1 MVSFGQP
8 RRRIN
13 LGLEKQSQS
22 FLEVDGPFGLL
33 AGNPGLADLTPDQLN
48 NDGLL
53 EQAPELSVDL
63 GHLGQ
68 VELAPILT
76 VTAVHR
82 VHAGIQTLV
91 DLGELGLFQRQL
103 ELVLGQNIDK
113 DSSVNSKARVVG
125 SQFGHAGQQA
135 TAVLENVLLALL
147 PSPFTGVTSE
157 GAA

>member
-1 MVSFGQP
+1 MVSFRLP
-8 RRRIN
+8 RRRID

-22 FLEVDGPFGLL
+22 FLEVDRPFRLL
-33 AGNPGLADLTPDQLN
+33 PGDLGKTDLTTDKLEN
-48 NDGLL
+48 NGLFK
-53 EQAPELSVDL
+53 QAPDLRVDL

-68 VELAPILT
+68 VKLAPILT
-76 VTAVHR
+76 IAAVHR
-82 VHAGIQTLV
+82 VHAGIQTLI

-103 ELVLGQNIDK
+103 ELVLGQNIDE
-113 DSSVNSKARVVG
+113 DSSVNSKTREVG

-147 PSPFTGVTSE
+147 PSPFAGAGGE

>member
-1 MVSFGQP
+1 MIAFGQP
-8 RRRIN
+8 RGRIN

-22 FLEVDGPFGLL
+22 FLEVDGPFRLL
-33 AGNPGLADLTPDQLN
+33 AGNPGLADLTPDQFN

-82 VHAGIQTLV
+82 VHAGIQTLI
-91 DLGELGLFQRQL
+91 DLGELGLLQRQL
-103 ELVLGQNIDK
+103 EPVGGQNIDK
-113 DSSVNSKARVVG
+113 DSSVDSNSGVVR
-125 SQFGHAGQQA
+125 SQFGHADQQA
-135 TAVLENVLLALL
+135 TAVLEHVLLALF
-147 PSPFTGVTSE
+147 PSPFGGGGE

>member
-1 MVSFGQP
+1 MISFGLP
-8 RRRIN
+8 RRRID

-22 FLEVDGPFGLL
+22 FLEVDRPFRLL
-33 AGNPGLADLTPDQLN
+33 PGDLGNADLTADKLE
-48 NDGLL
+48 NDGLF
-53 EQAPELSVDL
+53 EQAPDLRVDL

-68 VELAPILT
+68 VKLAPILT
-76 VTAVHR
+76 ITAVHR

-103 ELVLGQNIDK
+103 KLVLGQNIDK